1 MKNDVNKEKK
11 TIMEKKKV
19 NEKNEK
25 SQKCPKCDLSFQRI
39 PTKTHWY
46 RKWGEKARLYVCI
59 RKNLKNVTFVMLTA
73 NEYFNAVI
81 AGLVFWPKTHWKIT

>member
-39 PTKTHWY
+39 PTKTH
-46 RKWGEKARLYVCI
+46 
-59 RKNLKNVTFVMLTA
+59 
-73 NEYFNAVI
+73 
-81 AGLVFWPKTHWKIT
+81 